1 MSSEQTRIPGD
12 PARNEEKLIRALGVP
27 TLTASIINATIG
39 AGIFVLPAIVATG
52 LGAAAPLAYVICAV
66 VMVLVVTSFAIA
78 GSRVSLT
85 GGLYAYVEVAFGPY
99 VGFLA
104 GVLLWLTNVLAVAGV
119 ASAIAASVAQVVPF
133 VQGGVGRTLVLLLI
147 FASLAVINI
156 RGVRIG
162 AGTVATMTI
171 AKLLPLLLFIGAGV
185 FFLKPGTLG
194 WSAWPDMESVGQAVL
209 LLIFAFMGVELA
221 LVPSGEVK
229 NPARTVPRSIF
240 LALAITTAIYMAI
253 QLVAQGVLGAELAN
267 YADAPLAEAASR
279 FLGNAGRTIL
289 LVGAVISAFGYV
301 SGDVLGSPRTLYA
314 FARNGIL
321 PAKMGAV
328 HPQFHTP
335 HVAIT
340 VHAVIAFLLSLSSTF
355 RYLAVLANIAALLL
369 YLLCCSAA
377 FQLIRRNVRTDGK
390 PFSIPGEK
398 VIPVVAIVVV
408 LWILSHATF
417 DEFRMAVIVLGVAS
431 VLYLLRWLAVRRLAK
446 PA

>member
-1 MSSEQTRIPGD
+1 MEKK
-12 PARNEEKLIRALGVP
+12 PARQHDEKLIRALGVP
-27 TLTASIINATIG
+27 TLTCSIVNATIG
-39 AGIFVLPAIVATG
+39 AGIFVLPAAVAAG
-52 LGAAAPLAYVICAV
+52 LGPAAPVAFIICALA
-66 VMVLVVTSFAIA
+66 MALIVTSFAIA

-119 ASAIAASVAQVVPF
+119 ASAINASIAQVVPLA
-133 VQGGVGRTLVLLLI
+133 QGDAGRTLVLVLI
-147 FASLAVINI
+147 FASLAFINI
-156 RGVRIG
+156 RGVRVG

-171 AKLLPLLLFIGAGV
+171 AKLVPLLLFIGVGV
-185 FFLKPGTLG
+185 FFLQPGTLG
-194 WSAWPDMESVGQAVL
+194 WSVWPEHEAVGQAVL

-253 QLVAQGVLGAELAN
+253 QLVAQGVLGPELAN
-267 YADAPLAEAASR
+267 FQDAPLAEAASR
-279 FLGNAGRTIL
+279 FIGHAGRTIL

-314 FARNGIL
+314 FGRNGIL

-328 HPQFHTP
+328 HPRFRTP

-340 VHAVIAFLLSLSSTF
+340 VHAIIGCALSISSTF

-377 FQLIRRNVRTDGK
+377 FQLIRRDVRTDGK

-398 VIPVVAIVVV
+398 VIPVVAVGVV

-417 DEFRMAVIVLGVAS
+417 EEFRMAMMVLGVAS
-431 VLYLLRWLAVRRLAK
+431 FLYFVRWLLSRRLEKA
-446 PA
+446 A

>member
-1 MSSEQTRIPGD
+1 MAAEPVQQQD
-12 PARNEEKLIRALGVP
+12 EKLIRALGIP
-27 TLTASIINATIG
+27 TLTASIVNATIG
-39 AGIFVLPAIVATG
+39 AGIFVLPAAVAGG
-52 LGAAAPLAYVICAV
+52 LGPAAPIAFIICALA
-66 VMVLVVTSFAIA
+66 MVLIVTSFAIA

-119 ASAIAASVAQVVPF
+119 ASAIAASIAQVVPF

-147 FASLAVINI
+147 FASLAIINI

-194 WSAWPDMESVGQAVL
+194 WSAWPNMESVGQAVL

-328 HPQFHTP
+328 HPRFRTP
-335 HVAIT
+335 HVAIA
-340 VHAVIAFLLSLSSTF
+340 VHAVIGFLLSLSSTF

-377 FQLIRRNVRTDGK
+377 FELIRRNVRTDGK

-398 VIPVVAIVVV
+398 VIPIVAIAVV
-408 LWILSHATF
+408 LWILWHATL
-417 DEFRMAVIVLGVAS
+417 DEFRMALIVLGVAS
-431 VLYLLRWLAVRRLAK
+431 LLYLLRWMAVRRRAK